1 MITNSRKSGSTFR
14 VVLDAAI
21 AFTQSGEPLSKG
33 ESVQERPVT
42 KRAK

>member
-21 AFTQSGEPLSKG
+21 AFTQSGEPFIKERISSGVLS
-33 ESVQERPVT
+33 
-42 KRAK
+42 